1 MGPCHR
7 TARHASAPALA
18 AVALVLA
25 LGLACKTGPDLSADY
40 GQTAQ
45 ENYEL
50 AVGEF
55 QDGDWEEAKTFADFV
70 RIRFPFSRYAVEAE
84 LLVARAEFEAGNY
97 VVAQDAFKQFG
108 RLHPTHPHVRDGWVA
123 YMVAVS
129 AFMNAPEGIALMPPY
144 YQRDQTQLRD
154 AMTELAYFFDH
165 YPNSVMQPQAV
176 ALRDEINRRMLQH
189 ELYVARFYLD
199 KERPEAAIG
208 RLERA
213 HKDYAGIGLDAE
225 VLFLLGLTYLKMDE
239 IELARGTFSEL
250 QAKHPTHH
258 HGKQARLYLKYIY
271 DAFGPADASRKRPDR
286 SRPRPSPPPRP
297 RDPLRP
303 AAPRPAPPSAT
314 PPAPAAS
321 PTTAT
326 PGSATPATP

>member
-1 MGPCHR
+1 MAPRHR
-7 TARHASAPALA
+7 TSRPRLAAARVLGPAL
-18 AVALVLA
+18 ALVLA
-25 LGLACKTGPDLSADY
+25 LAGACKTGPDLSADY
-40 GQTAQ
+40 GQTAR

-50 AVGEF
+50 ALGEF

-108 RLHPTHPHVRDGWVA
+108 RLHPTHPHSRNGWVA

-144 YQRDQTQLRD
+144 YQRDQSQLRD
-154 AMTELAYFFDH
+154 AMAELAYFFDH
-165 YPNSVMQPQAV
+165 YPSSPLQPQAV
-176 ALRDEINRRMLQH
+176 KLRDEINRRMLQH

-225 VLFLLGLTYLKMDE
+225 VLFLLGLTYLQMDE
-239 IELARGTFSEL
+239 IELSRATFAEL
-250 QAKHPTHH
+250 QAKHPAHH
-258 HGKQARLYLKYIY
+258 HGKQARLYLKHIY
-271 DAFGPADASRKRPDR
+271 DTFGPADPARRRPDR
-286 SRPRPSPPPRP
+286 SPPKPSPPPRP
-297 RDPLRP
+297 KNPRDPPRPGKVAAPPPTAASP
-303 AAPRPAPPSAT
+303 AAAASAT
-314 PPAPAAS
+314 P
-321 PTTAT
+321 
-326 PGSATPATP
+326 